1 MLSNQLKSG
10 AILSYVLIGLSNL
23 VGILYTP
30 YLLRSLGQ
38 SEYGLYSLVA
48 SVIAYLTILDFGFGN
63 AIVRYT
69 SKFRAEGETAKQYSM
84 FGMFIII
91 YTIIGLI
98 AFSLGLLLYSN
109 IDYFFG
115 VSLINEELGK
125 AKIMIIIMIINLAF
139 TFPLSIFGS
148 IIIAY
153 ENFIFQKVIQILR
166 ILLNTIVMIVLL
178 YYGYK
183 AITLVLVLTFFN
195 LLTLLINVWFCF
207 YKIRIKIFFKNF
219 EWMFLKEIG
228 IYSFYIFLT
237 IIMDRIYWSSG
248 QFILG
253 VYIGTAAVAVFAI
266 AIQLQAMY
274 MSLSTAISGVFLPR
288 VTAMVTKK
296 SSDTSISNLFIKIG
310 RLQFIVMAFILSGF
324 ILFGKQ
330 FISLW
335 AGEGYEDVYIIS
347 LLFFI
352 PLTVPLIQNLG
363 ITILEARNQIKFRSI
378 LYAIIATTSLC
389 FQIPLAKYYG
399 PIGCAIGIAFS
410 LILGQIIIMNIYYHK
425 RQKINIIMFWK
436 EIGKMSILPILIG
449 IAGYLMLTIINL
461 NSIFI
466 FFIAILIY
474 TIIYVPLLWYFS
486 INNYERKLAKDLL
499 FKVSKKI
506 KKNYENSDY

>member
-1 MLSNQLKSG
+1 MSSNQLKSG
-10 AILSYVLIGLSNL
+10 ALLSYVLIGLSNL

-30 YLLRSLGQ
+30 YLLSSLGQ

-69 SKFRAEGETAKQYSM
+69 SKFRAEGETGKQYSM
-84 FGMFIII
+84 FGMFLIMYIII
-91 YTIIGLI
+91 GVITFFI
-98 AFSLGLLLYSN
+98 GLLLYSN
-109 IDYFFG
+109 VDYFFG
-115 VSLINEELGK
+115 ASLTNEELGK

-178 YYGYK
+178 FYGYK

-195 LLTLLINVWFCF
+195 LLTLLINVWYCF

-237 IIMDRIYWSSG
+237 ILMDRIYWSSG

-274 MSLSTAISGVFLPR
+274 MSLSIAISGVFLPR

-296 SSDTSISNLFIKIG
+296 SSDASISNLFIKIG

-335 AGEGYEDVYIIS
+335 AGEGYEEVYFIC

-378 LYAIIATTSLC
+378 LFAIIAITSLC

-399 PIGCAIGIAFS
+399 PIGCAIGIACS
-410 LILGQIIIMNIYYHK
+410 LTLGQIIIMNIYYYK
-425 RQKINIIMFWK
+425 IQKINIIMFWK
-436 EIGKMSILPILIG
+436 EIGKMSILPLIILFISYCFL
-449 IAGYLMLTIINL
+449 IDFSIDTLSSLILCISVFSIIYIPIFWIFSMNDSERTLIKTPLKNFL
-461 NSIFI
+461 NS
-466 FFIAILIY
+466 Y
-474 TIIYVPLLWYFS
+474 NT
-486 INNYERKLAKDLL
+486 ND
-499 FKVSKKI
+499 
-506 KKNYENSDY
+506 